1 MKHDMCLLFRLYFG
15 LEQVLFRL
23 MWDNSFNIDM
33 LSVFICTFVRK
44 SEEEI
49 LQKPF
54 QKGRHSQVA
63 HRSSHSNEV
72 DR

>member
-1 MKHDMCLLFRLYFG
+1 MGFCVCADQSGFNSVVSHMKDDMCLLYHL
-15 LEQVLFRL
+15 
-23 MWDNSFNIDM
+23 